1 MNEATAMQ
9 KNFHDPF
16 DHYIRELPVPD
27 AEIKG
32 LRVRI
37 NRGTIKSIAP
47 LTHDTL
53 ELVVKCDPGSQ
64 PLDGVAGQF
73 ATLKVPGIRKSR
85 SYSFAKTPEDEK
97 PDEHTFYIRLVPGG
111 ELSGW
116 LAQEDRIGEQ
126 VEVTGPL
133 GTFQLDASDD
143 TMVCIAGGSGMSAI
157 AAIVKH
163 AANLGVARDCYFF
176 YGARTQKDL
185 YCLEEMQ
192 AVRDRWNPAHRFEF
206 IPVLS
211 EEPEGSDWDGPRGLV
226 TTHVQNEYLDPGK
239 LPARGIK
246 VYFCGPPPMIDH
258 GVELLTGAGL
268 GGENI
273 YFDKFEDASSP
284 APVVDNTKCVLCDEC
299 LLVKPVA
306 NCLVEATNFKTNGD
320 DSAFSFEQ
328 VRPAHTSGLYYNS
341 LYIDES
347 ECVRCFAC
355 VDACPHDAIS
365 VDYDRI
371 PKTLR
376 MYT

>member
-1 MNEATAMQ
+1 MQ
-9 KNFHDPF
+9 KKFHDPF

-27 AEIKG
+27 PEIKG
-32 LRVRI
+32 RRVRI
-37 NRGTIKSIAP
+37 NQGTIKSITH

-53 ELVVKCDPGSQ
+53 ELVVRCDPASQ
-64 PLDGVAGQF
+64 PLGGAAGQY

-85 SYSFAKTPEDEK
+85 SYSFAKTPEDEN
-97 PDEHTFYIRLVPGG
+97 PGEHTFYIRLVPGG

-116 LAQEDRIGEQ
+116 LAEGDRAGEP
-126 VEVTGPL
+126 VELAGPL
-133 GTFQLDASDD
+133 GTFGLDASGD

-185 YCLEEMQ
+185 YCHEEMQ
-192 AVRDRWNPAHRFEF
+192 AVGERWNPAHSFEF

-211 EEPEGSDWDGPRGLV
+211 EEPEDSDWSGPRGLV
-226 TTHVQNEYLDPGK
+226 TAFVKNEYLDRGRLRTP
-239 LPARGIK
+239 GIK
-246 VYFCGPPPMIDH
+246 AYFCGPPPMIDH
-258 GVELLTGAGL
+258 GVEVFAGAGL
-268 GGENI
+268 GDENI
-273 YFDKFEDASSP
+273 CFDKFEDASSP

-306 NCLVEATNFKTNGD
+306 NCLVEAANFKMNGGD
-320 DSAFSFEQ
+320 FALSFEQ
-328 VRPAHTSGLYYNS
+328 VQPARTSGLYYNS
-341 LYIDES
+341 LYIDEG

-365 VDYDRI
+365 VDYDRT

>member
-1 MNEATAMQ
+1 MGEVTAMQ

-37 NRGTIKSIAP
+37 NRGTIKRIAS

-53 ELVVKCDPGSQ
+53 ELVVKCDPGSP

-85 SYSFAKTPEDEK
+85 SYSFAKTPEDEN
-97 PDEHTFYIRLVPGG
+97 PDEHTFYVRLVPGG
-111 ELSGW
+111 EFSGW
-116 LAQEDRIGEQ
+116 LAQGDRIGEQ

-133 GTFQLDASDD
+133 GAFQLDASED

-176 YGARTQKDL
+176 YGARTQRDL
-185 YCLEEMQ
+185 YCHEKMQ

-211 EEPEGSDWDGPRGLV
+211 EEPQGSDWNGPRGLV
-226 TTHVQNEYLDPGK
+226 TTYVKNEYLDPGT

-246 VYFCGPPPMIDH
+246 AYFCGPPPMIDH
-258 GVELLTGAGL
+258 GVEVLTAAGI
-268 GGENI
+268 GSENI

-284 APVVDNTKCVLCDEC
+284 APVVDNTRCVLCDEC

-306 NCLVEATNFKTNGD
+306 NCLVEAANFKTNGD

-328 VRPAHTSGLYYNS
+328 VRPAYTSGLYYNS

-355 VDACPHDAIS
+355 VDACPHNAIS
-365 VDYDRI
+365 VDYDRT

-376 MYT
+376 MYI